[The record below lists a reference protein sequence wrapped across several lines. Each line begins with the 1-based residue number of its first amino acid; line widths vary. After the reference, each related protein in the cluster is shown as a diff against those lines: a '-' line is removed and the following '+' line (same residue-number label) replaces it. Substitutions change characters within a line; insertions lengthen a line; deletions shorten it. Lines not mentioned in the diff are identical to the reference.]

1 MPLPRLA
8 HLAVIPAAAAALGRA
23 GCGDTVSKS
32 KLEDSIKAQ
41 SSQLSPSSPITD
53 VSCPKDIKGKKG
65 NSETC
70 TVTLQNGHKYEVK
83 ATVTSVSG
91 STAHFTY
98 EAGKQ
103 LK

>member
-1 MPLPRLA
+1 MRLPRTAL
-8 HLAVIPAAAAALGRA
+8 LAVLPAAAGLALG
-23 GCGDTVSKS
+23 GCGDNVPKK

-41 SSQLSPSSPITD
+41 SAQLSPNSPITD

-65 NSETC
+65 NTETC
-70 TVTLQNGHKYEVK
+70 VATLQNGHQYEVK
-83 ATVTSVSG
+83 ATVESVSG

-103 LK
+103 VK